1 MSKVTLRYLT
11 LNDKE
16 LLEKAMSENWE
27 SHFDFVH
34 YWDSLAERNF
44 SKFVEIIPQISRGLH
59 LPKGHIPCTFLFA
72 FNENNEIVGR
82 TSIRHTLTDYLLKAG
97 GHIGYGVCPSFRR
110 QGFATAILRESLLW
124 VKINLPHLS
133 QVLVTCDEGN
143 IGSQKTIENNGGILE
158 NIIDVGAQFRKMRFW
173 IPIK

>member
-1 MSKVTLRYLT
+1 MSKIILRHLT
-11 LNDKE
+11 LDDKV
-16 LLEKAMSENWE
+16 LLEKAMAENWE
-27 SHFDFVH
+27 SNFDFVH
-34 YWDSLAERNF
+34 YWDSLAKGNFERF
-44 SKFVEIIPQISRGLH
+44 IEVIPEISRGLH

-110 QGFATAILRESLLW
+110 QGYATAILKESLSW
-124 VKINLPHLS
+124 VKINLPHLT

-143 IGSQKTIENNGGILE
+143 MGSQKTIENNGGVLE
-158 NIIDVGAQFRKMRFW
+158 DIIDVGGQSRKMRFW
-173 IPIK
+173 VPVK